1 MCPLAVTQKYKS
13 SIISKFR
20 IPYTVDSVT
29 NLGYAVNGI
38 LVTYIMTSKFDICKK
53 RERRVA
59 FSMVRR
65 ETLEAQVYEALRK
78 AIIEGRLS
86 HAGRLVQ
93 DDLAAQFGTSRIPV
107 RDALKR
113 LENEGLVNLD
123 ERGSYVVSYFGSEDV
138 EEIYGLRLLLEPYA
152 SGKALNN
159 ATASDFKELENIAQE
174 MTAAAEQKD
183 IEQYVQLNR
192 AFHFTLYE
200 LSRQRRLVRMIQSLW
215 SGLMPLTPMAV
226 PGQLERSA
234 CEHEAIMRA
243 LKDNQQ
249 NLLESLMRDHIEHA
263 SIALQAHLAI
273 VERS

>member
-1 MCPLAVTQKYKS
+1 
-13 SIISKFR
+13 
-20 IPYTVDSVT
+20 
-29 NLGYAVNGI
+29 
-38 LVTYIMTSKFDICKK
+38 
-53 RERRVA
+53 VA

-65 ETLEAQVYEALRK
+65 ETLETQVYEALRK
-78 AIIEGRLS
+78 AIIEGRLA
-86 HAGRLVQ
+86 HARRLVQ

-113 LENEGLVNLD
+113 LETEGLVNLD

-152 SGKALNN
+152 AGKALNN
-159 ATASDFKELENIAQE
+159 MMASDFKELENIAQE
-174 MTAAAEQKD
+174 MMAAAEQKD

-200 LSRQRRLVRMIQSLW
+200 FSRQRRLVRMIQSLW

-234 CEHEAIMRA
+234 CEHEAIICA

-249 NLLESLMRDHIEHA
+249 NKLELVMRDHIEHA
-263 SIALQAHLAI
+263 RIALQAHLAI